1 MGWRG
6 GGGKGGVQMDK
17 APPAKHEIMI
27 LKTFWGHLLA
37 LQLKK
42 KVELDMH
49 ASRLTAVKQNKKSLG
64 KSIGLSSEIS
74 RPEEELVP
82 PACACTGCTD

>member
-6 GGGKGGVQMDK
+6 EGGVQMDK
-17 APPAKHEIMI
+17 APPAKNEIMI

-37 LQLKK
+37 LHLK

-49 ASRLTAVKQNKKSLG
+49 ANQNTEVKKNG
-64 KSIGLSSEIS
+64 I
-74 RPEEELVP
+74 
-82 PACACTGCTD
+82 